1 MGDLIR
7 IGQVEGFEVFRCDDG
22 SKWIRDTDLAERAEL
37 AEPRS
42 IRKNAIEKAI
52 RDGAILEA
60 IGGTISPANKSPL
73 FRKVQEYVSSG
84 KGRTQAVD
92 VYYLNHAAALVVIQR
107 MRTPRAVELQQ
118 AMAMVFVEVAEGRLA
133 NVDDRLER
141 SIEATHTL
149 IRQLADSVGIVNAGL
164 AGVVDKADEAL
175 KASQEAREDVR
186 SLRDEV
192 RDGFDRITKRKDPS
206 KATVDHHTDVCLE
219 MYAGRCPI
227 CRRSVIVDEKGRTEA
242 WTIEHFVRRD
252 KNKPHETMPACKHCN
267 QNALEAD
274 KPAHQSA
281 FAEYQRVSEA
291 FCGPL
296 FRFQQKAV

>member
-1 MGDLIR
+1 MNCELVRVD
-7 IGQVEGFEVFRCDDG
+7 QVDGFDVFRSDDG
-22 SKWIRDTDLAERAEL
+22 TKWIRDTDLAERAEL

-42 IRKNAIEKAI
+42 IRKNAIAKAI
-52 RDGAILEA
+52 EDGAIA
-60 IGGTISPANKSPL
+60 DVGSGITGPATKSPL
-73 FRKVQEYVSSG
+73 FRRVTELVP
-84 KGRTQAVD
+84 KGNRGGTQPVD

-133 NVDDRLER
+133 SAGDRLER
-141 SIEATHTL
+141 AVQASH
-149 IRQLADSVGIVNAGL
+149 
-164 AGVVDKADEAL
+164 EAL
-175 KASQEAREDVR
+175 ASLAQFVQEGIADVREKASSAYEEAKAAREDVQ
-186 SLRDEV
+186 SLRAEV

-206 KATVDHHTDVCLE
+206 KATVDHHTDVCRE
-219 MYAGRCPI
+219 MYSGRCPI
-227 CRRSVIVDEKGRTEA
+227 CRRAIIVDAGGRTDD

-252 KNKPHETMPACKHCN
+252 KNKPHETMPACRHCN

-281 FAEYQRVSEA
+281 FAEYQRVRES

-296 FRFQQKAV
+296 FRNVA